1 MSLSNKPILWL
12 PFAAGGMLAA
22 LLVPALMLVF
32 VLDALQLVPAANLD
46 YQHVHAFVGNP
57 LVRIVLFGVIT
68 LLLWHAAHRL
78 RMTVQDIGAR
88 SHGARRLTARL
99 CYGSAMLANLVL
111 IWAVVV
117 M

>member
-46 YQHVHAFVGNP
+46 YQRVYAFVGNP
-57 LVRIVLFGVIT
+57 LVRIVLFGVIAM
-68 LLLWHAAHRL
+68 LLWHAAHRL
-78 RMTVQDIGAR
+78 RLTVQDIGAR
-88 SHGARRLTARL
+88 SHGARRPIGRASCRERV
-99 CYGSAMLANLVL
+99 CPYV
-111 IWAVVV
+111 
-117 M
+117 

>member
-46 YQHVHAFVGNP
+46 YQRVYAFVGNP
-57 LVRIVLFGVIT
+57 LVRIVLFGVIAM
-68 LLLWHAAHRL
+68 LLWHAAHRL

-88 SHGARRLTARL
+88 RSEEHTSELQSLMRN
-99 CYGSAMLANLVL
+99 SD
-111 IWAVVV
+111 
-117 M
+117 

>member
-46 YQHVHAFVGNP
+46 YQRVYAFVGTP
-57 LVRIVLFGVIT
+57 LVRLELFGVIAMM
-68 LLLWHAAHRL
+68 LWHAAHRL
-78 RMTVQDIGAR
+78 RSNVPDIGER
-88 SHGARRLTARL
+88 SHGARRLVQRL
-99 CYGSAMLANLVL
+99 C
-111 IWAVVV
+111 
-117 M
+117 